1 MYKCVIQMMSLFS
14 NVNITMAA
22 CCSDSSIHSSASLK
36 KYGLGRLG
44 FSDLSLKDEQ
54 RLSIRAVYDGSSIFM
69 WLPTG
74 FGKSLCYQILPFV
87 INQFGN
93 SRAVLCW

>member
-54 RLSIRAVYDGSSIFM
+54 RLSLSELFTTEAAYSCGYLLALGRACVIKSS
-69 WLPTG
+69 L
-74 FGKSLCYQILPFV
+74 L
-87 INQFGN
+87 
-93 SRAVLCW
+93 